1 MSSQEQAAGVA
12 PADDFRRTFSKA
24 LRFQDLSGLAACA
37 LFVLFVGSAVY
48 RQDLAILVIIY
59 ALLAIGMYVPLA
71 LGGRLSLAYNAYF
84 AIGAYSVALMG
95 PHGMFALW
103 LAPVVGMAISM
114 ATATV
119 LGYATRRLSGFHLA
133 VSTLMFGIAVYTFL
147 LRATSV
153 TGGPEGLGNIPRLQL
168 GDFTFGR
175 TELIVVGALCVWLVA
190 CGVMRLRWSFAGISL
205 RVQREAAPAALAC
218 GVPVGM
224 LQTVG
229 LALGAAIASLGG
241 VFLALMNQFVLP
253 ESFAVKVVFL
263 VLFMPIL
270 GGMSTPW
277 GSVLGALIV
286 VVVTLGFDFFAGP
299 GVLTFG
305 ILALVILLIA
315 PRGVLGLVAGLLAKT
330 PLGKFFREG
339 RP

>member
-1 MSSQEQAAGVA
+1 MNSTTSISLSRSSYHAVFDRFLRLQAV
-12 PADDFRRTFSKA
+12 
-24 LRFQDLSGLAACA
+24 SGLAACL
-37 LFVLFVGSAVY
+37 LFVLFVGGAVY

-84 AIGAYSVALMG
+84 AIGAYSVALMSKYG
-95 PHGMFALW
+95 IVALW
-103 LAPVVGMAISM
+103 FAPLIGMTISM
-114 ATATV
+114 ITATV
-119 LGYATRRLSGFHLA
+119 LGVVTRRLSGFHLA
-133 VSTLMFGIAVYTFL
+133 VSTLMFGVAVYTFL
-147 LRATSV
+147 LRAASI
-153 TGGPEGLGNIPRLQL
+153 TGGPEGIGNIARLQL
-168 GDFTFGR
+168 MGFTFGR
-175 TELIVVGALCVWLVA
+175 TELIAAGALCVWLTA
-190 CGVMRLRWSFAGISL
+190 CGVLRLRASFTGIVL
-205 RVQREAAPAALAC
+205 RAQREAAPAALAC
-218 GVPVGM
+218 GVPTEV
-224 LQTVG
+224 LQTVA
-229 LALGAAIASLGG
+229 LALGAAIASLAG

-315 PRGVLGLVAGLLAKT
+315 PRGVLGLVAGFFANT
-330 PLGKFFREG
+330 PLGKYLNGG
-339 RP
+339 RA

>member
-1 MSSQEQAAGVA
+1 MSAASYDAAQGTSFRSAFDRLLRLQAV
-12 PADDFRRTFSKA
+12 
-24 LRFQDLSGLAACA
+24 SGLAGCL

-95 PHGMFALW
+95 QYGMLALW
-103 LAPVVGMAISM
+103 CAPLVGMAISIV
-114 ATATV
+114 TATV
-119 LGYATRRLSGFHLA
+119 LGVVTRRLSGFHLA
-133 VSTLMFGIAVYTFL
+133 VSTLMFGVAVYTFL
-147 LRATSV
+147 LRAVSV
-153 TGGPEGLGNIPRLQL
+153 TGGPEGLGNIPRLQVL
-168 GDFTFGR
+168 GFTLGR
-175 TELIVVGALCVWLVA
+175 TELIVAGALCVWLVA
-190 CGVMRLRWSFAGISL
+190 CGVLRLRSSFAGIAL
-205 RVQREAAPAALAC
+205 RTQREAAPAALAC
-218 GVPVGM
+218 GVSVGA

-315 PRGVLGLVAGLLAKT
+315 PRGVLGLVSGLLVRT
-330 PLGKFFREG
+330 PIGKYLIVG
-339 RP
+339 RA